1 MTAPGPEPTSAPTS
15 NELAQQRT
23 TLAGDRTHLADER
36 TALALDRTRL
46 AHERTLMA
54 WIRTA
59 MSLISFGFTIYK
71 FFQGLA
77 DTEKIQATHRLF
89 GPRGYALVMIGL
101 GVGALVLAII
111 QNRAEMAKL
120 NAEYAQYGAP
130 PRSTS
135 LVIGSIVGALGVVAL
150 ILVILRQ

>member
-1 MTAPGPEPTSAPTS
+1 MTAPAPESTAAPTS

-77 DTEKIQATHRLF
+77 DTEKIQAAHRLF
-89 GPRGYALVMIGL
+89 GPRGFALIMIGL
-101 GVGALVLAII
+101 GVGSLVLAII
-111 QNRAEMAKL
+111 QNRAEMKKL
-120 NAEYAQYGAP
+120 KAEYAQYGAP
-130 PRSTS
+130 PVSTS
-135 LVIGSIVGALGVVAL
+135 LVIGSIVGVLGVMAL